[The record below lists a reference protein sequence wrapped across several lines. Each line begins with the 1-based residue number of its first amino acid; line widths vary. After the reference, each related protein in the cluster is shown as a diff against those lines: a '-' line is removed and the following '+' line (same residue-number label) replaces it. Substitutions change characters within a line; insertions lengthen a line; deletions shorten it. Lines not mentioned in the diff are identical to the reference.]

1 MMERGF
7 PLSAWEEFT
16 VGMMLNYAR
25 AYDRRQAVNAGER
38 VSDPDDQ
45 YCKLKAMQPQVEE
58 MYQRGE
64 IREER
69 YRSFMKSIENYERL
83 LVEEV

>member
-1 MMERGF
+1 
-7 PLSAWEEFT
+7 
-16 VGMMLNYAR
+16 MLINFCHAH
-25 AYDRRQAVNAGER
+25 DRLQRIASGER
-38 VSDPDDQ
+38 VTDPDDQ